1 MNEISGLEILNNLRA
16 LGVKPGMMLEV
27 HCALSAFGHVSGGA
41 DTVIDALMMAVGG
54 EGAIVMPAFC
64 LSPDVPLTEEDKA
77 MGLVKKIRILPPEEK
92 RTAMGLVADTFRQ
105 RHDVITGD
113 GMFRVAAWGKDASI
127 HAKGFGHIIDHGGY
141 ALLLGVDI
149 YRLSAMHYVEDIL
162 PQVIRDRFQPPKE
175 AWAIYPQNEWFVEA
189 WESSVKPW
197 YKIQKMAYE
206 KGLIADSMIGG
217 AKCML
222 MEVKPVITL
231 YRQALETN
239 PTGLYGLT

>member
-1 MNEISGLEILNNLRA
+1 
-16 LGVKPGMMLEV
+16 
-27 HCALSAFGHVSGGA
+27 
-41 DTVIDALMMAVGG
+41 
-54 EGAIVMPAFC
+54 
-64 LSPDVPLTEEDKA
+64 
-77 MGLVKKIRILPPEEK
+77 
-92 RTAMGLVADTFRQ
+92 
-105 RHDVITGD
+105 
-113 GMFRVAAWGKDASI
+113 MFRVAAWGKDASI

-189 WESSVKPW
+189 WEPSIKPW
-197 YKIQKMAYE
+197 YKIQEMAYD
-206 KGLIADSMIGG
+206 KGFISDSMIGG